1 MDLKIYVL
9 RITTTVAFLR
19 LFLPSVINDRATTAS
34 SQTAGNTLW
43 TLRWL
48 WGGFSRTRTASLKE
62 KHLCRAG
69 GWFPL
74 YNRSCLGSGDIK
86 SIKPNQCRKSVQV
99 GGPFFGQWR
108 DQNHTNGFVSQE
120 FDWMMFEKKVR
131 ADAKKNGFIF
141 GGGSFGILMGLSCR
155 MSVHIPTTSISSL
168 HVKGISWPNKEKHAL
183 IILWTKTG
191 RNSL

>member
-74 YNRSCLGSGDIK
+74 YNRSCLGSGNIK
-86 SIKPNQCRKSVQV
+86 SIKPNQCRKSVQAS
-99 GGPFFGQWR
+99 GPFFGQWR
-108 DQNHTNGFVSQE
+108 DQNHTNGFVNQE
-120 FDWMMFEKKVR
+120 FDWMMFEKKVG
-131 ADAKKNGFIF
+131 ADAKNISYLVVGHLEFWWASRVACQCISQPHRYLLYSVLLNWRHVSTIQQDYIF
-141 GGGSFGILMGLSCR
+141 
-155 MSVHIPTTSISSL
+155 
-168 HVKGISWPNKEKHAL
+168 A
-183 IILWTKTG
+183 
-191 RNSL
+191 

>member
-19 LFLPSVINDRATTAS
+19 LFLPSVINDRSTTAS
-34 SQTAGNTLW
+34 SQKAGNTLW

-120 FDWMMFEKKVR
+120 FDWMMFEKKVG
-131 ADAKKNGFIF
+131 ADAKKWFHFWWWVIWNSDGPLVSHVSAYPNHIDIF
-141 GGGSFGILMGLSCR
+141 FTC
-155 MSVHIPTTSISSL
+155 
-168 HVKGISWPNKEKHAL
+168 
-183 IILWTKTG
+183 
-191 RNSL
+191 

>member
-34 SQTAGNTLW
+34 SQKTGNTLW

-108 DQNHTNGFVSQE
+108 DQNQTNGFVSQE
-120 FDWMMFEKKVR
+120 FDWMMFEKKVG
-131 ADAKKNGFIF
+131 ADAKKWFHFWWWVIWN
-141 GGGSFGILMGLSCR
+141 SDRPLVSH
-155 MSVHIPTTSISSL
+155 VNAYIPTTSISSL
-168 HVKGISWPNKEKHAL
+168 HVKGISWPNKE
-183 IILWTKTG
+183 
-191 RNSL
+191 

>member
-34 SQTAGNTLW
+34 SQKTGNTLW

-48 WGGFSRTRTASLKE
+48 WGGFSRTRIASLKE

-74 YNRSCLGSGDIK
+74 YNWSCLALATLKALNQTSAEKVSKSADPFLVNDVIK
-86 SIKPNQCRKSVQV
+86 IKQTDLSARNLIEWCLRRKSGQTQKKWFHFWWWVIWNSD
-99 GGPFFGQWR
+99 GPLVSHVSAYPNHIDIFF
-108 DQNHTNGFVSQE
+108 T
-120 FDWMMFEKKVR
+120 
-131 ADAKKNGFIF
+131 
-141 GGGSFGILMGLSCR
+141 C
-155 MSVHIPTTSISSL
+155 
-168 HVKGISWPNKEKHAL
+168 
-183 IILWTKTG
+183 
-191 RNSL
+191 